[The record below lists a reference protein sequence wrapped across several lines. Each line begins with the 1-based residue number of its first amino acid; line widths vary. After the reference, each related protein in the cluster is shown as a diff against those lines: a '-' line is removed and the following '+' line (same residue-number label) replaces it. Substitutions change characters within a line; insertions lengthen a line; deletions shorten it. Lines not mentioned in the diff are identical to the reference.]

1 MQKVTNEQNFEEL
14 KIEVC
19 KSRRSQMQGT
29 KYLQKKKKKERE
41 NQYDIFLMEMQ
52 KGTHCWQM

>member
-29 KYLQKKKKKERE
+29 KYLQKKKKRERE
-41 NQYDIFLMEMQ
+41 PI
-52 KGTHCWQM
+52 